1 MTRGIGNMEIFRQIE
16 HFSKVLVVWEARVGA
31 LTVYGASCKTADSL
45 KG

>member
-1 MTRGIGNMEIFRQIE
+1 MTHGRDNRGIFRQIE